1 MKNHS
6 IKSSLFR
13 FQVLSLLLMLI
24 MLTANAYGLSIL
36 PPPDFPLL
44 EAVKK
49 NDIEKVKSILETRKT
64 INKFA
69 GKETEHDKDPSIM
82 VNDDINQRGNMGD
95 TPLSTAARFGNL
107 EMVKLLVQHGAE
119 IEDSKGKADRTPLM
133 EASAQGHADVVEYL
147 ISKGADV
154 NAKRSGV
161 APLLE
166 ACRNV
171 LLQYGPKG
179 DKKNTI
185 FLLLDNSADVNIQDE
200 SWLKTGRTPLMY
212 AVIQGDAALVQA
224 FLANGARLD
233 LKNKDG
239 ETALSLARARGLE
252 YISQLLEKA
261 EIDGNKQS
269 KNYRAAL
276 HPLFNAVKEGRLD
289 HVKVL
294 ISKGTDVDIR
304 SPGGS
309 TPLMFA
315 VDENRLDIVKFL
327 LDKGADVNARNGSN
341 NTALIYAS
349 IKGNNGIAEEL
360 LKRKA
365 DVHIKNINGGDA
377 LIYAVINKRVE
388 IVKALLKN
396 GAKTDEKYD
405 SGETALIMAIQ
416 NGASEIARILL
427 AAGADANAQDR
438 DMKTALIY
446 ACEKGDLDTVRALV
460 AKSANINAA
469 SKYGETALNKA
480 ISIKHIE
487 IVRLLI
493 NSGADIKSS
502 GALFSAVGTGSKEIV
517 KILLE
522 KGADINQRGFDGK
535 TPIVYAASGDLA
547 VLKYLVK
554 KGADINIKD
563 NEGKTPLMAA
573 AESFHETNTASLKF
587 LIEKGANVN
596 ARNNKGETALILA
609 SKNGNV
615 EMVKVLIEK
624 GSIVSEKDKDGKSA
638 WTYAVERA
646 NNNIMSLLAKAG
658 SSQNYDNMEWE
669 GKTSGQKAEFT
680 KIVGTGAEWNE
691 LWMRAFNKPAPDI
704 DFENYFVACVF
715 LGDSA
720 DWLYNISFQK
730 PIVRDNLLLI
740 SFGLSEI
747 ILELA
752 GPFRAGGQ
760 YRMKVFK
767 RVGGLT
773 PLLEGITQ
781 KPLKN
786 RIY

>member
-1 MKNHS
+1 MKKNA
-6 IKSSLFR
+6 IKINQCR
-13 FQVLSLLLMLI
+13 FWVLPLLLVLI
-24 MLTANAYGLSIL
+24 MLTVNAYALSIL

-69 GKETEHDKDPSIM
+69 DKDPSIA
-82 VNDDINQRGNMGD
+82 VDDEINRRGNMGD

-107 EMVKLLVQHGAE
+107 EMVGLLIQHGAE
-119 IEDSKGKADRTPLM
+119 IENSKVKADRTPLM
-133 EASAQGHADVVEYL
+133 EASAQGHVNVVEYL

-161 APLLE
+161 TPLLE

-171 LLQYGPKG
+171 LLQYGPEG
-179 DKKNTI
+179 DKKKTI
-185 FLLLDNSADVNIQDE
+185 FMLLNNGADVNTQDE
-200 SWLKTGRTPLMY
+200 SWLKTGRAPIMY
-212 AVIQGDAALVQA
+212 AVLQGDAALVQA

-239 ETALSLARARGLE
+239 ETALSLAKAKGLE
-252 YISQLLEKA
+252 YISQMLEKA
-261 EIDGNKQS
+261 ETDGNKQL

-289 HVKVL
+289 HVKAMV
-294 ISKGTDVDIR
+294 SNGTDVNIR
-304 SPGGS
+304 SSGGS
-309 TPLMFA
+309 TPLMLA
-315 VDENRLDIVKFL
+315 ADENRLDIVKFL
-327 LDKGADVNARNGSN
+327 LDNGADVNARNGGN

-349 IKGNNGIAEEL
+349 IKGNIGIAEEL

-365 DVHIKNINGGDA
+365 DPAVKNINGGDA

-388 IVKALLKN
+388 IVKTLIKN
-396 GAKTDEKYD
+396 GVKTDEKYD

-416 NGASEIARILL
+416 NGASKIAGMLL
-427 AAGADANAQDR
+427 AGGADANAQDR

-446 ACEKGDLDTVRALV
+446 ACEKGDLDTARALV
-460 AKSANINAA
+460 AKSANINAR
-469 SKYGETALNKA
+469 SKYGEIALNKA
-480 ISIKHIE
+480 ISIKNIE
-487 IVRLLI
+487 IVRLLV

-502 GALFSAVGTGSKEIV
+502 GALFSAVGTGSSEEIV

-522 KGADINQRGFDGK
+522 KGAEINQRGFDGK
-535 TPIVYAASGDLA
+535 TPIVYAAAGDLA
-547 VLKYLVK
+547 VLKYLVE
-554 KGADINIKD
+554 KGAGINIKD

-573 AESFHETNTASLKF
+573 LESFHETNIASLKF
-587 LIEKGANVN
+587 LIEKGADVN
-596 ARNNKGETALILA
+596 AKNNKGETALILA

-615 EMVKVLIEK
+615 EMVKALIEE

-646 NNNIMSLLAKAG
+646 NNNIMALLKKAG
-658 SSQNYDNMEWE
+658 SPQNYDNMQWE
-669 GKTSGQKAEFT
+669 GKVSGQKAEFT
-680 KIVGTGAEWNE
+680 KIVETGAEWSA

-720 DWLYNISFQK
+720 DWLYNISFNN
-730 PIVRDNLLLI
+730 PIVRDNLLVI
-740 SFGLSEI
+740 SYKLSEI
-747 ILELA
+747 ILELS
-752 GPFRAGGQ
+752 GHFRAGGQ
-760 YRMKVFK
+760 YYMKVFK
-767 RVGGLT
+767 RVEGLA
-773 PLLEGITQ
+773 PLLEGIVQ
-781 KPLKN
+781 KPLKH